1 MSKVIT
7 LLGSTGSIGTQ
18 SLDVCRMHG
27 YEVFGLSANSSVDK
41 LLAQIAE
48 FHPKYVAV
56 TDPAAFDKLS
66 AALAGQADAPK
77 LLKGAE
83 GLRALACMNGAGTVL
98 NAVVGI
104 AGLDASLAAIESGH
118 DLALA
123 NKESLVTGGHLVTD
137 AVKKH
142 GVHLLPV
149 DSEHSAI
156 FQSLQGENGNR
167 IAKILLTA
175 SGGPFRGKKPEDLAH
190 IQVEDALRHPNWTMG
205 RKITIDSST
214 LVNKGLEVMEAKWL
228 FDVELEQIEVVVHPQ
243 SVIHSAVQ
251 YEDGAVIAQ
260 LGTPDMRLP
269 IQYAL
274 YYPKRRPLSG
284 DRLDLFAL
292 GQLTF
297 EKPDTETFRGLAL
310 AYQAMRRGGNIPTAF
325 NAANEKAVA
334 LFLDRKI
341 AYQQIPEMI
350 ESCMEAADFIANPT
364 VDEILE
370 TEAAAYEHI
379 AGKWGKVFA

>member
-1 MSKVIT
+1 MKKIAI
-7 LLGSTGSIGTQ
+7 LGSTGSIGTQ
-18 SLDVCRMHG
+18 TLEIVREQKDICVRALAAG
-27 YEVFGLSANSSVDK
+27 NNID
-41 LLAQIAE
+41 LLEQQIRE
-48 FHPKYVAV
+48 FHPVLASVQSEEKAADLRQRLRDMDIKIVSGMDGLIEVATEPQAEILV
-56 TDPAAFDKLS
+56 T
-66 AALAGQADAPK
+66 
-77 LLKGAE
+77 
-83 GLRALACMNGAGTVL
+83 
-98 NAVVGI
+98 AVVGML
-104 AGLDASLAAIESGH
+104 GLRPTVEAIKAKKTI
-118 DLALA
+118 ALA
-123 NKESLVTGGHLVTD
+123 NKETLVTAGHLIMPL
-137 AVKKH
+137 AKEC
-142 GVHLLPV
+142 GVPILPV

-156 FQSLQGENGNR
+156 FQSLNGERQNR

-175 SGGPFRGKKPEDLAH
+175 SGGPFRGKKREELE
-190 IQVEDALRHPNWTMG
+190 QVTLEDALKHPNWSMG
-205 RKITIDSST
+205 RKITVDSAT

-228 FDVELEQIEVVVHPQ
+228 FGVELEQIQVVVHPQ
-243 SVIHSAVQ
+243 SVIHSMVE

-297 EKPDTETFRGLAL
+297 ERPDTETFRGLAL

-334 LFLDRKI
+334 LFLDRNI